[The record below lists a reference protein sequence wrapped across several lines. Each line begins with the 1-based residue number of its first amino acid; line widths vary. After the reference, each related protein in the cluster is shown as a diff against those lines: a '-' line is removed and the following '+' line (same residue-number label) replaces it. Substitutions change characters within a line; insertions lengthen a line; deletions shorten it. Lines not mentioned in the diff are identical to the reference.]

1 MSDMPDNSPYNP
13 WRSPGDTVTAPNT
26 SSYADTLVTSPSASE
41 SSYWSPPSPPTT
53 SGPKKRRGVG
63 IVFVLIAAVVGGV
76 VGGVVGHQL
85 GDDSSSSAGPVV
97 TASPVDPDTV
107 GNSNVAKA
115 AAVIAPSVVTI
126 DAFGDGGEA
135 VGTGAIISSD
145 GEIVTNHHV
154 VEGSDT
160 VRVRLAGATDTVEAD
175 VLASDAG
182 NDLALVKLKNPADLT
197 AAVFADP
204 ESLSVGDQVVAV
216 GYALDL
222 DGGPSVTTGII
233 SALNRTLTLNDGALN
248 GLVQTDAAISS
259 GNSGGPLVNLK
270 GEIIGINTAVARDDF
285 STAANNIGFAIGVK
299 EVLRNIEVLRAEA
312 NGEKKA
318 EGYLGVALGD
328 RSDGGTGAVVTQIA
342 PDSPAEK
349 SGLKVDDVIL
359 EVNDTPITGQGALI
373 GVIRDS
379 RPGEVISMRVIRGK
393 EELTLKATLV
403 ARENG

>member
-1 MSDMPDNSPYNP
+1 M
-13 WRSPGDTVTAPNT
+13 WWKV
-26 SSYADTLVTSPSASE
+26 
-41 SSYWSPPSPPTT
+41 PT
-53 SGPKKRRGVG
+53 
-63 IVFVLIAAVVGGV
+63 
-76 VGGVVGHQL
+76 
-85 GDDSSSSAGPVV
+85 
-97 TASPVDPDTV
+97 
-107 GNSNVAKA
+107 
-115 AAVIAPSVVTI
+115 
-126 DAFGDGGEA
+126 
-135 VGTGAIISSD
+135 
-145 GEIVTNHHV
+145 
-154 VEGSDT
+154 
-160 VRVRLAGATDTVEAD
+160 LAGATDTVEAD

-204 ESLSVGDQVVAV
+204 EGLAVGDQVVAV

-270 GEIIGINTAVARDDF
+270 GEIVGINTAVARDDF

-299 EVLRNIEVLRAEA
+299 EVLRNIDVLRAEA
-312 NGEKKA
+312 NGEKKP

-328 RSDGGTGAVVTQIA
+328 RNDGGTGAVVTQIA

-379 RPGEVISMRVIRGK
+379 KPGDTISMRVIRGK
-393 EELTLKATLV
+393 EELTLEAVLV

>member
-13 WRSPGDTVTAPNT
+13 WRSPSGTVTAPERP
-26 SSYADTLVTSPSASE
+26 SFADSLVTSPSASE
-41 SSYWSPPSPPTT
+41 QSYWSPPVPPHND
-53 SGPKKRRGVG
+53 GKKKGRGVG
-63 IVFVLIAAVVGGV
+63 IVFVLVAALCGGV
-76 VGGVVGHQL
+76 VGGIVGGQL
-85 GDDSSSSAGPVV
+85 SDDSSSTAGPVI
-97 TASPVDPDTV
+97 TANPVDPDTV
-107 GNSNVAKA
+107 GNTNVAKA
-115 AAVIAPSVVTI
+115 AAVIAASVVTI

-135 VGTGAIISSD
+135 VGTGVVISND

-204 ESLSVGDQVVAV
+204 EGLAVGDQVVAV

-270 GEIIGINTAVARDDF
+270 GEIVGINTAVARDDF

-299 EVLRNIEVLRAEA
+299 EVLRNIDVLRAEA
-312 NGEKKA
+312 NGEKKP

-328 RSDGGTGAVVTQIA
+328 RNDGGTGAVVTQIA

-379 RPGEVISMRVIRGK
+379 KPGDTISMRVIRGK
-393 EELTLKATLV
+393 EELTLEATLV